1 MSTMQ
6 NALVLC
12 GGGSLGSYEIG
23 AWKYLREKGM
33 SFQIVTGT
41 SIGAINGAMV
51 ATNDF
56 DKAVD
61 LWSSIAAD
69 QVMVNGVNFYNG
81 FFKDGLSEASKKFF
95 PFAKTYLK
103 NGGADIS
110 PLVKLVH
117 ETIDP
122 EKVKNSLVKLGIVT
136 TTYPGLKETDVLLND
151 VPQELI
157 LDYLHA
163 SSACYPIFPPYKV
176 KGKSYIDGGYHN
188 NLPIDFAL
196 RLGAESIVAVLL
208 HAVPKMPQHPEM
220 MSLPFVTTIRP
231 SRDTGSIMDFYGKTT
246 HNNMIL
252 GYNDAMKTFGD
263 AWGRAFTFKPDD
275 SYLPLAEE
283 FTLAL
288 GRRHP
293 YDFKKVTEALTYEFI
308 EPKTPKQIFIRTLEL
323 LGDWLELDYLPIY
336 SIPEYLTLVKD
347 KLAELSRD
355 NKMMAFVKTHKWGH
369 SIRSDER
376 KNYLLYLYY
385 LTVNHLKSNKM
396 TALYQFS
403 PEAAALAELFI
414 ALNSKGW
421 LVNL

>member
-1 MSTMQ
+1 MKT
-6 NALVLC
+6 ALVLC

-33 SFQIVTGT
+33 SFDIVTGT

-51 ATNDF
+51 ATGDF
-56 DKAVD
+56 EKAVD
-61 LWSSIAAD
+61 LWSSLSAN

-110 PLVKLVH
+110 PLIELVH
-117 ETIDP
+117 QTIDP
-122 EKVKNSLVKLGIVT
+122 KKIKESPIKLGIVT
-136 TTYPGLKETDVLLND
+136 TTYPGLKEVDVLLNEA
-151 VPQELI
+151 PEEKI

-163 SSACYPIFPPYKV
+163 SSACYPIFPPYKIA
-176 KGKSYIDGGYHN
+176 GKSYIDGGYQN

-196 RLGAESIVAVLL
+196 RLGAEKIVAVLL

-220 MSLPFVTTIRP
+220 MSLPFVTTVRP

-246 HNNMIL
+246 RNNMVL

-263 AWGRAFTFKPDD
+263 AWGRAFTFLPDE

-288 GRRHP
+288 GKRHP
-293 YDFKKVTEALTYEFI
+293 YDFKKITEALTYESI

-336 SIPEYLTLVKD
+336 SIPIYLDLVK
-347 KLAELSRD
+347 KQLAEMSQN
-355 NKMMAFVKTHKWGH
+355 NKTMSFIKSHKWGR
-369 SIRSDER
+369 SILPHER
-376 KNYLLYLYY
+376 QSYLLYLYY

-396 TALYQFS
+396 ATLYKSS

-414 ALNSKGW
+414 ALNAKGW
-421 LVNL
+421 LANL

>member
-1 MSTMQ
+1 MK

-51 ATNDF
+51 ATDDF
-56 DKAVD
+56 DKAVN

-81 FFKDGLSEASKKFF
+81 FFKEGLSEASKKFF

-122 EKVKNSLVKLGIVT
+122 KKVKNSPIKLGIVT
-136 TTYPGLKETDVLLND
+136 TTYPGLKETDVVLND
-151 VPQELI
+151 VSEDLI

-196 RLGAESIVAVLL
+196 KMGADKIVAVLL

-246 HNNMIL
+246 QNNMIL
-252 GYNDAMKTFGD
+252 GYNDAMKTFGE
-263 AWGRAFTFKPDD
+263 AWGRAFTFKPDE
-275 SYLPLAEE
+275 SYNALAEE
-283 FTLAL
+283 FTVAL

-293 YDFKKVTEALTYEFI
+293 YDFKHITAALTYEGI
-308 EPKTPKQIFIRTLEL
+308 EPKTPRQIFIRTLEL
-323 LGDWLELDYLPIY
+323 LGDWLELDYYPIY
-336 SIPEYLTLVKD
+336 TIPGYLGLVKE
-347 KLAELSRD
+347 KLALLSHD
-355 NKMMAFVKTHKWGH
+355 NKMMAFVKSHKWG
-369 SIRSDER
+369 RSVLPHER
-376 KNYLLYLYY
+376 QNYLLYLYY

-396 TALYQFS
+396 AQLYKSS

-414 ALNSKGW
+414 ALNGKGW
-421 LVNL
+421 LAAS

>member
-1 MSTMQ
+1 M
-6 NALVLC
+6 VLC

-33 SFQIVTGT
+33 SFDIVTGT

-51 ATNDF
+51 ATDEF
-56 DKAVD
+56 DKAEE
-61 LWSSIAAD
+61 LWSTLAAD
-69 QVMVNGVNFYNG
+69 KVMVNGVNFYNG
-81 FFKDGLSEASKKFF
+81 FFKDGLSEVSKKFF

-117 ETIDP
+117 QTIDP
-122 EKVKNSLVKLGIVT
+122 HKVKNSPIQLGIVT
-136 TTYPGLKETDVLLND
+136 TTYPGMKEVDVLLND
-151 VPQELI
+151 TPEELI

-196 RLGAESIVAVLL
+196 RLGADKIVAVLL

-231 SRDTGSIMDFYGKTT
+231 SRDTGSIMDFYGETT
-246 HNNMIL
+246 RNNMVL
-252 GYNDAMKTFGD
+252 GYNDAMKTFGE
-263 AWGRAFTFKPDD
+263 AWGRAFTFKPDN

-293 YDFKKVTEALTYEFI
+293 YDFKKITEALTYEFI
-308 EPKTPKQIFIRTLEL
+308 EPQTPSFTI
-323 LGDWLELDYLPIY
+323 
-336 SIPEYLTLVKD
+336 SLTQSMPND
-347 KLAELSRD
+347 KL
-355 NKMMAFVKTHKWGH
+355 
-369 SIRSDER
+369 
-376 KNYLLYLYY
+376 
-385 LTVNHLKSNKM
+385 
-396 TALYQFS
+396 
-403 PEAAALAELFI
+403 
-414 ALNSKGW
+414 
-421 LVNL
+421 